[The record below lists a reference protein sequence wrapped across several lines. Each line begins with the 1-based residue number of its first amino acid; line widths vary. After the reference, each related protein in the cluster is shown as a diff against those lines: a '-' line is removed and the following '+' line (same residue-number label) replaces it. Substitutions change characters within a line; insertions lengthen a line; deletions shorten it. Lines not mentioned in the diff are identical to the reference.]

1 MVLSN
6 KVLIG
11 IIAVVIVVIAAV
23 VAWQVI
29 PQNNQ
34 TNNPTPTPAPTTTPT
49 IQPTV
54 TPTSNPTTKPTATP
68 TTQPTT
74 QPTTSP
80 TTTPTMEPTVE
91 PTATPTPTPTP
102 TQTPVAWNLNYTGGV
117 AISMSSTDF
126 TTLATTKGVTYA
138 QNDSNTNTTWAGIPL
153 YQLVN
158 YYVDSGKIS
167 AGVLSLG
174 YNVTIVAGDGYTL
187 ELTSAR
193 VANNNAIIV
202 ANTAN
207 GTELTGK
214 YYPLTLTGANLT
226 KRENVKDVVQI
237 QINTQLPANMTL
249 TVKAANGTTL
259 VFNRDQ
265 IAAMPTFSGMGGRN
279 THGNATGIGNYTGL
293 SVKYL
298 ASLVGGL
305 PNSTYSVTV
314 KAADGYTTTLLY
326 SQVVNG
332 TGFTTYNQTTL
343 AAQTATQPVT
353 AIFAFACNGNLLPT
367 HFYGNGTVD
376 MTSGNEG
383 PFRLMFLSPEGL
395 LMSSSPSVR
404 WLVEVDVIQS

>member
-1 MVLSN
+1 MIISK
-6 KVLIG
+6 KVIV
-11 IIAVVIVVIAAV
+11 IIAIIIVVIAAV

-34 TNNPTPTPAPTTTPT
+34 TNNPTPTPAPTNTPTAQPTANPTTNPTIKPTTTPT
-49 IQPTV
+49 
-54 TPTSNPTTKPTATP
+54 S
-68 TTQPTT
+68 

-80 TTTPTMEPTVE
+80 TIAPTTEPTVE
-91 PTATPTPTPTP
+91 PTATPTPTPSP
-102 TQTPVAWNLNYTGGV
+102 TQTPVAWNLNYTGGNV
-117 AISMSSTDF
+117 LTMTNMDF
-126 TTLATTKGVTYA
+126 SAQATTKGITYA
-138 QNDSNTNTTWAGIPL
+138 QNDSNTNTTWTGIPL

-167 AGVLSLG
+167 SGVLSLG
-174 YNVTIVAGDGYTL
+174 YNITVIADDGYTL

-202 ANTAN
+202 ANSAN
-207 GTELTGK
+207 GTALTGK

-226 KRENVKDVVQI
+226 KKENVKDVAQI
-237 QINTQLPANMTL
+237 QINTQLPVNMTL

-265 IAAMPTFSGMGGRN
+265 IASMPTFSGMGGRN

-293 SVKYL
+293 SIKYL

-343 AAQTATQPVT
+343 ASQTATQPVT
-353 AIFAFACNGNLLPT
+353 AILAFACNGNLLPT
-367 HFYGNGTVD
+367 HFYANGTVD

>member
-1 MVLSN
+1 M
-6 KVLIG
+6 
-11 IIAVVIVVIAAV
+11 
-23 VAWQVI
+23 
-29 PQNNQ
+29 
-34 TNNPTPTPAPTTTPT
+34 TN
-49 IQPTV
+49 I
-54 TPTSNPTTKPTATP
+54 
-68 TTQPTT
+68 
-74 QPTTSP
+74 
-80 TTTPTMEPTVE
+80 
-91 PTATPTPTPTP
+91 
-102 TQTPVAWNLNYTGGV
+102 
-117 AISMSSTDF
+117 DF
-126 TTLATTKGVTYA
+126 NAQATTKGITYV

-153 YQLVN
+153 YQIVN

-167 AGVLSLG
+167 SGVLALG
-174 YNVTIVAGDGYTL
+174 YNVTVIAGDGYTL
-187 ELTSAR
+187 ELTDTR

-202 ANTAN
+202 ANSAN

-226 KRENVKDVVQI
+226 KKENVKDIVQI
-237 QINTQLPANMTL
+237 QINTQLPTNMTL

-279 THGNATGIGNYTGL
+279 THGTATGIGNYTGL

-305 PNSTYSVTV
+305 PNSTYCVTV

-343 AAQTATQPVT
+343 ASQTATQPVT
-353 AIFAFACNGNLLPT
+353 AILAFACNGNLLPT
-367 HFYGNGTVD
+367 HFYDNGTVD

-404 WLVEVDVIQS
+404 WLVEIDVIQS